1 MSQQRLHRPHP
12 PRCRS
17 PIAPRVKHR
26 GIALLSVLLVG
37 CSAAIPS
44 TSPNAHT
51 DLAPPPTAGV
61 QAWLTHSGYGLRL
74 QPLSDSEL
82 AQVRVTRTAAIT
94 LALAS
99 PPVRFANGAVMTWT
113 HAGCVYLGDFQE
125 LGLDYVLPQRP
136 VAAYVVQIIGPP
148 VDGGTPKPQG
158 SVAAVINAI
167 SGKSE
172 SVISIADVVF
182 GTTCGS

>member
-1 MSQQRLHRPHP
+1 MAS
-12 PRCRS
+12 RS
-17 PIAPRVKHR
+17 NAV
-26 GIALLSVLLVG
+26 IALLNVLLVG

-44 TSPNAHT
+44 TSPTTHVT
-51 DLAPPPTAGV
+51 DLAPPPNVAA
-61 QAWLTHSGYGLRL
+61 QSWLTKSGYGLRL

-82 AQVRVTRTAAIT
+82 AQVRVTRTSAIT

-99 PPVRFANGAVMTWT
+99 PPVRFANGASMTWT

-125 LGLDYVLPQRP
+125 SGPGRLPSP
-136 VAAYVVQIIGPP
+136 LIAAYVVQIIGPP

-167 SGKSE
+167 SGRSE
-172 SVISIADVVF
+172 SVISIANVVF
-182 GTTCGS
+182 GTTCGG